1 LVVQQIFNQILQ
13 FLQQGIAAIFKF
25 VRLIWTWSVGQ
36 ISRVFEAP
44 WQNWPLWKQILLV
57 MIAAGVVWALYRAG
71 KELFEASERTLA
83 AFATL
88 LGALV
93 KTLPSVVLA
102 GLIALGGVW
111 VLNSFDPSSIR
122 VPTAWRTDT
131 R

>member
-25 VRLIWTWSVGQ
+25 VQLIWTWSVGQ

-83 AFATL
+83 AFAIL

-102 GLIALGGVW
+102 GLIALGGIW

>member
-1 LVVQQIFNQILQ
+1 
-13 FLQQGIAAIFKF
+13 
-25 VRLIWTWSVGQ
+25 
-36 ISRVFEAP
+36 
-44 WQNWPLWKQILLV
+44 

-83 AFATL
+83 AFSTL